1 MRRSVPFLAL
11 SLLLAAG
18 CGGEPTAAE
27 PRDVV
32 GTWVLERFGGE
43 PVPATIPYQGSTFTV
58 ESSVITFGADGHYSI
73 AARAILNSLVS
84 GGPPTRVSTASGT
97 YTYAGAVVRFTPS
110 GDAPWTARVA
120 GSTLTTDT
128 EPVGIYRRQ

>member
-1 MRRSVPFLAL
+1 MRPSLSVLAL
-11 SLLLAAG
+11 SLLAAG

-32 GTWVLERFGGE
+32 GTWDLVRFGGE
-43 PVPATIPYQGSTFTV
+43 PVPATIPYQGNTFTV
-58 ESSVITFGADGHYSI
+58 ESSVITFGADGRYSI

-97 YTYAGAVVRFTPS
+97 YTYAGAVVRFAPS
-110 GDAPWTARVA
+110 GDDPWTARVE
-120 GSTLTTDT
+120 GNTMTTDT
-128 EPVGIYRRQ
+128 DPVGVYHRR